1 MLLGIQTIH
10 ADEQVSLE
18 SPNVENTVSVES
30 KQENIAS
37 IDNESQNT
45 LPESQQ
51 DVQKDS
57 STSNLNDELNSEVN
71 AEVIENSEQVA
82 PETKITDSN
91 ENTTNYEET
100 NYNSTIST
108 TSDSNNESSVFENS
122 DSSVDNKSENSA
134 SSSKKQLRQM
144 MRMKT

>member
-57 STSNLNDELNSEVN
+57 STSNLNDELNLEVN
-71 AEVIENSEQVA
+71 AEVSHRE
-82 PETKITDSN
+82 
-91 ENTTNYEET
+91 
-100 NYNSTIST
+100 
-108 TSDSNNESSVFENS
+108 
-122 DSSVDNKSENSA
+122 
-134 SSSKKQLRQM
+134 
-144 MRMKT
+144 